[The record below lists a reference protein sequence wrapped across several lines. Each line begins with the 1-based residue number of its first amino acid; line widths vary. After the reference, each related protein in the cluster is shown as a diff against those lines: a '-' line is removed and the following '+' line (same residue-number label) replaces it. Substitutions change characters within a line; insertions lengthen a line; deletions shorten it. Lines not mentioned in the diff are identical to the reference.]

1 MAIKQEDRGFHFA
14 NMFDQI
20 YSILSCCKHLK
31 YWMKT
36 LENKYF
42 KYKAELS
49 VKRISMLQ
57 IDEELEEQSGKF
69 IS

>member
-1 MAIKQEDRGFHFA
+1 
-14 NMFDQI
+14 
-20 YSILSCCKHLK
+20 
-31 YWMKT
+31 MKT

-57 IDEELEEQSGKF
+57 IDEELEE
-69 IS
+69 